1 MVECDLP
8 KVETRVRFP
17 VPAQKQRIRREA
29 SDDYVFVVGTGNRMT
44 ESVYKASE
52 ARACRRVGVEN
63 TLYFSSEVK
72 KILSDS

>member
-1 MVECDLP
+1 
-8 KVETRVRFP
+8 
-17 VPAQKQRIRREA
+17 
-29 SDDYVFVVGTGNRMT
+29 VGTGNRMT